1 MEFLFII
8 LVLENII
15 EKFIP
20 VFAYLDE
27 SITILCGILI
37 LLKLSRPIK
46 INKTY
51 IKIGACFV
59 IIALLGLIS
68 NMIFQIQDEL
78 IAVLKDVLAF
88 SKFYV
93 IFLASLICFGNGIKE
108 RSYKRMCSFSK
119 LYVVVL
125 FAFAVLNV
133 LLDLGMD
140 DGYRYGIK
148 TYMFLYSHPTFMVSS
163 VIAICTILVA
173 EGKRKNMPYIVMAG
187 VVIAAGLRNKGLI
200 YLFVLV
206 VTSVILKGFPG
217 FRGKLKKFQLTKKR
231 KFQVSVG
238 VLCACAIGF
247 YFAKSK
253 ILAYVSWGL
262 TAARPAL
269 YIVSLS
275 IMRDYFPLGSGFGT
289 FASSLSGE
297 YYSPLYYMYGIQN
310 VSGLERDLGYAYIAD
325 TFWPYIFGQFGVFGT
340 LIYFLSLYYVARCII
355 SKYQGDKYKFIASL
369 SLFIY
374 LVTGCFVESMMTN
387 SFIALYALILG
398 LYLNV
403 NKKNGITYC

>member
-1 MEFLFII
+1 MDFLFII

-15 EKFIP
+15 ERFIP
-20 VFAYLDE
+20 AFAYLDE
-27 SITILCGILI
+27 SITIFCGLLI
-37 LLKLSRPIK
+37 VFKLSHPIK

-51 IKIGACFV
+51 IKIGVSFV
-59 IIALLGLIS
+59 IVALLGLIS
-68 NMIFQIQDEL
+68 NVVFQIQDEV

-93 IFLASLICFGNGIKE
+93 IFLASLICFENGIKE
-108 RSYKRMCSFSK
+108 RIYKRMCSFAK
-119 LYVVVL
+119 LYVIVL

-133 LLDLGMD
+133 FLDVGMD

-163 VIAICTILVA
+163 VVAICTILIA
-173 EGKRKNMPYIVMAG
+173 EGRRKNMPYIVMAC
-187 VVIAAGLRNKGLI
+187 VVIALGLRNKGFI
-200 YLFVLV
+200 YICVLAFA
-206 VTSVILKGFPG
+206 SVILKGLPG
-217 FRGKLKKFQLTKKR
+217 FRSKLNNFRLTRKR

-238 VLCACAIGF
+238 ILCACAIGF
-247 YFAKSK
+247 WLAKSK
-253 ILAYVSWGL
+253 ILDYFSWGL

-269 YIVSLS
+269 YIVSFS

-297 YYSPLYYMYGIQN
+297 YYSPLYYMYRIQN

-325 TFWPYIFGQFGVFGT
+325 TFWPYIFGQFGVLGT
-340 LIYFLSLYYVARCII
+340 FIYFLSLYYVARCII
-355 SKYQGDKYKFIASL
+355 SKYQGDRYKFIASL

-374 LVTGCFVESMMTN
+374 LVAGCFVESMMTN
-387 SFIALYALILG
+387 SFIAMYALILG
-398 LYLNV
+398 FYLNV
-403 NKKNGITYC
+403 NKKNSITYR